1 MNYGKNNHYQNK
13 YGKQLN
19 EWLLENFTY
28 EEMKAWY
35 QLQIIKYLA
44 RKGKKEGES
53 LTKDSTKSLDYSKSL
68 SELVFNNT
76 GFYSNP
82 TEIIEEME
90 RRVIAFKN
98 WKG

>member
-19 EWLLENFTY
+19 EWMLENFTY

-35 QLQIIKYLA
+35 ELQIIKYLA
-44 RKGKKEGES
+44 RRGKKEGES
-53 LTKDSTKSLDYSKSL
+53 LTKDNKKALDYSKSL

-76 GFYSNP
+76 GVYHS
-82 TEIIEEME
+82 TIELIEEME
-90 RRVIAFKN
+90 RRVEAFN
-98 WKG
+98 CWKG

>member
-1 MNYGKNNHYQNK
+1 MNYGKNNHYQNR

-19 EWLLENFTY
+19 EWLLKNYTY

-35 QLQIIKYLA
+35 RHQINKYLA

-53 LTKDSTKSLDYSKSL
+53 LTKDSTKALDYSRSL

-76 GFYSNP
+76 GVYYSP
-82 TEIIEEME
+82 IEIIEEME
-90 RRVIAFKN
+90 RRVETFN
-98 WKG
+98 RWKG

>member
-1 MNYGKNNHYQNK
+1 MNYGNNNHYQNR

-53 LTKDSTKSLDYSKSL
+53 LTKDSTKALDYSKSL
-68 SELVFNNT
+68 SELVYNNT
-76 GFYSNP
+76 GVYYSP
-82 TEIIEEME
+82 TEIIEEIE
-90 RRVIAFKN
+90 RRVEEFN
-98 WKG
+98 CWRG